1 MGVINMK
8 SRLKKLAMDFGD
20 RDFAIAYINGEVFRS
35 RTHANCINKYLM
47 SKSISCL
54 NAVRYR
60 PDIKDIDKLDDE
72 NVDKILTQY
81 DQEDLAIIR
90 DNITQLA
97 FAHAVDGSNEDS
109 GHCEEDGKHIY
120 IERDTLFNVDFNTVV
135 NTIKQAYS
143 EYTIYDE
150 ETETKVARLKGSLKK
165 TAGTSMVI
173 FDYMTLKSGDG
184 IEFSGRICSNRPW
197 FQITHESQFNNSSYY
212 DGPDFDRAVDLYKE
226 LLLAFK
232 GVKGAE
238 KAKQIQGMFDMKV
251 AQLKSEEN
259 KFRTQDLYRIL
270 KEQPAFLGISF

>member
-1 MGVINMK
+1 MK
-8 SRLKKLAMDFGD
+8 SRLKKIAMDFGD
-20 RDFAIAYINGEVFRS
+20 RDFAIAYIDGEVIDGY
-35 RTHANCINKYLM
+35 THVNCIEKYLM
-47 SKSISCL
+47 SKSKGCL
-54 NAVRYR
+54 NTGRRR
-60 PDIKDIDKLDDE
+60 PKVKLIDTPEFEELWE
-72 NVDKILTQY
+72 N
-81 DQEDLAIIR
+81 DQEDLQTIK
-90 DNITQLA
+90 DNIKQLA
-97 FAHAVDGSNEDS
+97 FAHVADGSNENS
-109 GHCEEDGKHIY
+109 GHYPEDGKHIY
-120 IERDTLFNVDFNTVV
+120 IERDTLHNVDFDTVV
-135 NTIKQAYS
+135 RTIKQTYP